1 MKTIDRIIQFIK
13 QEISSNCADI
23 SNSENDIFVTII
35 KDDFVIK
42 LITRS
47 DDIIYNYRWFKDL
60 REDNLFYIYD
70 NLDNIFY
77 VECKDYKDLYGF
89 IKSYLDKR
97 EQIDREQCMKKLNKN
112 LDRYL

>member
-1 MKTIDRIIQFIK
+1 MKTKDRIIQFIK

-23 SNSENDIFVTII
+23 SKSKNDTFVTII
-35 KDDFVIK
+35 KDDFVVR
-42 LITRS
+42 LVERS
-47 DDIIYNYRWFKDL
+47 DDIIYNYRWFKNL

-77 VECKDYKDLYGF
+77 VEGKDYKDLRKF
-89 IKSYLDKR
+89 IESHIDKI